1 MPLIGKPMPQDIDLK
16 KAGIFPLVHGIR
28 ALALENDIFEA
39 TSTKA
44 RLQQL
49 VQLEVLT
56 HKRAETLNEALE
68 FFMARRLDIALATDN
83 KLAREVDPAMLSAL
97 ERDLLKECLNVVKSF
112 KNELRQRYQ
121 LDIA

>member
-1 MPLIGKPMPQDIDLK
+1 MK

-28 ALALENDIFEA
+28 SLALENDIFDV
-39 TSTKA
+39 TSSKA

-49 VQLEVLT
+49 VHAGVMT
-56 HKRAETLNEALE
+56 HNRAETLNEALE
-68 FFMARRLDIALATDN
+68 FFMARRLDIALATDD
-83 KLAREVDPAMLSAL
+83 KLARQVDPSTLSAL

-121 LDIA
+121 LEIA